1 VPRARLRAA
10 LLIAGVGAVVILVE
24 LFDTA
29 GAVAGAAL
37 IALGTLLSAPA
48 APRPGTAVVNWW
60 GMLAAGAALVVI
72 GVPLGLWLDTPGG
85 LLAGIGGALVVVGV
99 ALGLP

>member
-1 VPRARLRAA
+1 
-10 LLIAGVGAVVILVE
+10 
-24 LFDTA
+24 
-29 GAVAGAAL
+29 
-37 IALGTLLSAPA
+37 
-48 APRPGTAVVNWW
+48 
-60 GMLAAGAALVVI
+60 MLAAGAALVVI